1 MGRCT
6 GLPQNDHHRAIGML
20 EAAMTVNDVAVSFG
34 VYHATV
40 WKLTQRFRTT
50 GAVKDRPISGSP
62 EPLTPREEHYI
73 RIRAGRDHFLP
84 ATGIVDRV
92 QRATGFRI
100 SAQTVRNKLKACR
113 LQSRGPHNGMEVTV
127 HHKRKRQAWS
137 NQHMRRKCRTVF
149 FRMKLGSS

>member
-20 EAAMTVNDVAVSFG
+20 EAAMTVNDFAVSFG
-34 VYHATV
+34 FYHTTI
-40 WKLTQRFRTT
+40 WKLTQRLRTT
-50 GAVKDRPISGSP
+50 GAVEDRPRSGSP
-62 EPLTPREEHYI
+62 EPLTPREERYI
-73 RIRAGRDHFLP
+73 SIRAGRDHFLP

-113 LQSRGPHNGMEVTV
+113 LQSRRPHNCMELTV
-127 HHKRKRQAWS
+127 HHKRKRQA
-137 NQHMRRKCRTVF
+137 
-149 FRMKLGSS
+149 